1 MPEARRLI
9 GPHLLDDRTGA
20 ALDVPLAPETAAL
33 IPLWE
38 KEARRL
44 LDAMGWE
51 REYTRTHQFSGGA
64 CLFVSAPVDVL
75 YAATDLAEMAW
86 QAAMARHRGEA
97 TDPEAEPRLEALIR
111 EERRPHVRMLARSA
125 EERGV
130 TFLHDAS
137 GVSVGTGR
145 GAVFFP
151 HDAIP
156 EPGDVDWEL
165 VYDVPLVLV
174 TGSNGKTTSVRLIAA
189 MAEAAGLLTGSATTD
204 GVVIGGAMVSADDFS
219 GPMGAR
225 QVLRHAAVECA
236 VLETARGGILR
247 RGLAVRHA
255 DAALVTNIAEDHF
268 GDWGV
273 NSLEDLAD
281 VKLVIGRVVREE
293 GALCLNADDAELAR
307 RSAALGPRAS
317 WFSLDPTVPLLETGR
332 GAAWLDDQTLM
343 LRHGARREA
352 VMDIRNS
359 PFTIRGAA
367 RYNVANALGG
377 VLAAASLRNP
387 DGTPIIS
394 LGAMRAA
401 LEGFDSSL
409 ERNPGRGNLMDIGG
423 VQVLVD
429 YAHNPHGMAALTQM
443 ISVLPSRR
451 RLIVLGQAG
460 DRTDDALRALARSA
474 WALKPDRIILKEM
487 GKYRRGRAEGEV
499 RRVLERELLALGA
512 SAETIKQ
519 ADTEEEATR
528 AALAWAQEGDLL
540 ILLVHEKREAV
551 VRVLEAAERAWREG
565 RSANPRAP
573 APTRVT

>member
-9 GPHLLDDRTGA
+9 GLHLLDDRTGA
-20 ALDVPLAPETAAL
+20 ALDVPLAAETDAL

-38 KEARRL
+38 EEAHRL
-44 LDAMGWE
+44 LAAMGWE
-51 REYTRTHQFSGGA
+51 REGTRTHRFSGGA

-86 QAAMARHRGEA
+86 HAAEARHRGEA
-97 TDPEAEPRLEALIR
+97 PDPGDEERLRTLIL
-111 EERRPHVRMLARSA
+111 EERRPHVRMLARAA

-156 EPGDVDWEL
+156 EPGDVDWDL

-281 VKLVIGRVVREE
+281 VKLVIGRVVRAG
-293 GALCLNADDAELAR
+293 GAICLNGDDAVLAR
-307 RSAALGPRAS
+307 RATQLGDGAA
-317 WFSLDPTVPLLETGR
+317 WFSLDRTSPLLQKGR
-332 GAAWLDDQTLM
+332 SAAWLDGDTLT
-343 LRHGARREA
+343 LRRGDRCDALMDARS
-352 VMDIRNS
+352 I
-359 PFTIRGAA
+359 PLTLRGAA
-367 RYNVANALGG
+367 RYNVSNALGA
-377 VLAAASLRNP
+377 LLSAASLHRP
-387 DGTPIIS
+387 DGTPLVS
-394 LGAMRAA
+394 LGAIRAA
-401 LEGFDSSL
+401 LEGFESSMD
-409 ERNPGRGNLMDIGG
+409 RNPGRGNLIEIGG
-423 VQVLVD
+423 VHVVVD

-443 ISVLPSRR
+443 ISALPSRR

-460 DRTDDALRALARSA
+460 DRTDEALRALARSA
-474 WALKPDRIILKEM
+474 WALEPDRIILKEM

-499 RRVLERELLALGA
+499 RHVLEAELRSLGA
-512 SAETIKQ
+512 SAKMIEQ
-519 ADTEEEATR
+519 VETEEDATR
-528 AALAWAQEGDLL
+528 SALAWAQEGDLL

-551 VRVLEAAERAWREG
+551 VRVLEETAG
-565 RSANPRAP
+565 RLDG
-573 APTRVT
+573 

>member
-20 ALDVPLAPETAAL
+20 ALDVPLAAETDAL

-38 KEARRL
+38 EEVRRL
-44 LDAMGWE
+44 LAAMGWE
-51 REYTRTHQFSGGA
+51 REGTRSHRFSGGA

-86 QAAMARHRGEA
+86 QAAEARHRGEA
-97 TDPEAEPRLEALIR
+97 PDPEAEERLRTLIR
-111 EERRPHVRMLARSA
+111 EERRPHVRMLARAA
-125 EERGV
+125 EEHGV
-130 TFLHDAS
+130 TFLHDAG

-156 EPGDVDWEL
+156 EPGDVDWDL
-165 VYDVPLVLV
+165 VHDVPLVLV

-204 GVVIGGAMVSADDFS
+204 GVVIGGTMVSADDFS

-281 VKLVIGRVVREE
+281 VKLVIGRVVRDG
-293 GALCLNADDAELAR
+293 GALCLNGDDAVLAAR
-307 RSAALGPRAS
+307 AGQLATRAS
-317 WFSLDPTVPLLETGR
+317 WFSLDRTLPLLDAGR
-332 GAAWLDDQTLM
+332 SAAWLDDNTLI
-343 LRHGARREA
+343 LRRGDRRDAIMDARS
-352 VMDIRNS
+352 I
-359 PFTIRGAA
+359 PLTLRGAA
-367 RYNVANALGG
+367 RYNVANALGA
-377 VLAAASLRNP
+377 LLTAASLRRP
-387 DGTPIIS
+387 DGGP
-394 LGAMRAA
+394 LVPLAAMRAA
-401 LEGFDSSL
+401 LEGFESSL
-409 ERNPGRGNLMDIGG
+409 ERNPGRGNLIEIGG
-423 VQVLVD
+423 VHVLVD

-443 ISVLPSRR
+443 ISALPSRR

-474 WALKPDRIILKEM
+474 WALEPDRIILKEM

-499 RRVLERELLALGA
+499 RHVLEAALLALGA
-512 SAETIKQ
+512 SAGMIEQ
-519 ADTEEEATR
+519 VESEEDATR

-540 ILLVHEKREAV
+540 ILLVHEKREEV
-551 VRVLEAAERAWREG
+551 LRVLQEAGRREAG
-565 RSANPRAP
+565 K
-573 APTRVT
+573 TG

>member
-20 ALDVPLAPETAAL
+20 ALDVPLAADTDAL

-38 KEARRL
+38 AEARRL
-44 LDAMGWE
+44 LDALGWQ
-51 REYTRTHQFSGGA
+51 REHTSTHQFTGGA

-75 YAATDLAEMAW
+75 YAATDLAEMAF
-86 QAAMARHRGEA
+86 QAAEARHRGDTPDPDAEA
-97 TDPEAEPRLEALIR
+97 RLMALVR
-111 EERRPHVRMLARSA
+111 EERRPHVRMLARAA
-125 EERGV
+125 EEHGV
-130 TFLHDAS
+130 TFLHDAG

-145 GAVFFP
+145 GAVFIP

-156 EPGDVDWEL
+156 EPGDVEWGS

-204 GVVIGGAMVSADDFS
+204 GVVIGGTMISADDFS

-281 VKLVIGRVVREE
+281 VKLVIARVVREG
-293 GALCLNADDAELAR
+293 GATCLNADDAELVR
-307 RSAALGPRAS
+307 RAETLGERAS
-317 WFSLDPTVPLLETGR
+317 WFSLDPATPLLATGP
-332 GAAWLDDQTLM
+332 GAAWLDDHTLM
-343 LRHGARREA
+343 LRQGDRRGA
-352 VMDIRNS
+352 VMDARNI
-359 PFTIRGAA
+359 PLTLRGAA
-367 RYNVANALGG
+367 RYNVANTLGA
-377 VLAAASLRNP
+377 VLTAAALRKP
-387 DGTPIIS
+387 DRTPLIPLSAI
-394 LGAMRAA
+394 RAA
-401 LEGFDSSL
+401 LEGFESSL
-409 ERNPGRGNLMDIGG
+409 ERNPGRGNLIDVGG
-423 VQVLVD
+423 VHVLVD

-443 ISVLPSRR
+443 ISVLPARR

-460 DRTDDALRALARSA
+460 DRTDDALRALAQSA
-474 WALKPDRIILKEM
+474 WALEPDRIILKEM

-499 RRVLERELLALGA
+499 CHVLEAELQALGA
-512 SAETIKQ
+512 PMSMIERVETE
-519 ADTEEEATR
+519 AEATR
-528 AALAWAQEGDLL
+528 TALAWAQEGDLL
-540 ILLVHEKREAV
+540 ILLVHEKREEV
-551 VRVLEAAERAWREG
+551 LRVLEEAGRREAG
-565 RSANPRAP
+565 KTGS
-573 APTRVT
+573 

>member
-20 ALDVPLAPETAAL
+20 ALDVPLTAEADAL
-33 IPLWE
+33 IPIWE
-38 KEARRL
+38 EEARRL

-51 REYTRTHQFSGGA
+51 REHTRTHQFSGGA

-75 YAATDLAEMAW
+75 YAATDLAEMAF
-86 QAAMARHRGEA
+86 QAAEARLRGE
-97 TDPEAEPRLEALIR
+97 TPDPDDEARLMALVR
-111 EERRPHVRMLARSA
+111 EERRPHVRMLARAA
-125 EERGV
+125 EEHGV
-130 TFLHDAS
+130 SFLHDAS
-137 GVSVGTGR
+137 GISVGTGR

-156 EPGDVDWEL
+156 EPGDVDWGL
-165 VYDVPLVLV
+165 VHDIPLVLV

-204 GVVIGGAMVSADDFS
+204 GVVIGGAMISADDFS

-273 NSLEDLAD
+273 NSLQDLAD
-281 VKLVIGRVVREE
+281 VKLVIARVVRPE
-293 GALCLNADDAELAR
+293 GAVCLNADDAELAR
-307 RSAALGPRAS
+307 RSVTLGAQAT
-317 WFSLDPTVPLLETGR
+317 WFSLDPAAPLLGSGR
-332 GAAWLDDQTLM
+332 GAAWLDDYTLV
-343 LRHGARREA
+343 LRQGEQHDP
-352 VMDIRNS
+352 VMDARNI
-359 PFTIRGAA
+359 PLTLRGAA
-367 RYNVANALGG
+367 RYNMANALGA
-377 VLAAASLRNP
+377 VLTASALRRP
-387 DGTPIIS
+387 DGTPLIS
-394 LGAMRAA
+394 LSAMRVA
-401 LEGFDSSL
+401 LEGFESSL

-423 VQVLVD
+423 VHVLVD

-443 ISVLPSRR
+443 ISALPARR

-474 WALKPDRIILKEM
+474 WALEPDRIILKEM

-499 RRVLERELLALGA
+499 CHLLEAELRTLGA
-512 SAETIKQ
+512 PASMIEHVETEAEAART
-519 ADTEEEATR
+519 
-528 AALAWAQEGDLL
+528 ALAWAQEGDLL
-540 ILLVHEKREAV
+540 ILLVHEKREEV
-551 VRVLEAAERAWREG
+551 LRVLEEAGRREAG
-565 RSANPRAP
+565 KTGS
-573 APTRVT
+573 